1 MAAAVVAPIVPAA
14 VLSAAF
20 DLHLD
25 GRPDLKNPAVVSSLP
40 PNPQVRLTDIDH
52 HLIKATPCFGW
63 AKVPGASPA
72 DPPIAMSFS
81 LSHLTLLCTIGG
93 YGTPWLTAQANAL
106 LLSHVPSHANNMW
119 TAWVVV
125 GGLDLDCVYDTIPKL
140 VDAVLQAKLASGG
153 DNRLMLIEDAFFSN
167 ENRPLAGAGSAVDR
181 SWMYCFSGDTLL
193 SENPAETRALAYLRL
208 AVEPKDKS
216 DKRDLAGDNY
226 CRILMALKR
235 ITEARSEFVAAAC
248 QDPATP
254 VDEIAEY
261 VAEQW
266 KQMVGTGFPF
276 ILEGKLV
283 QRNRELGLAD
293 SLLHGTEADKE
304 ATFRK
309 MISELVSSSR
319 LVRKCIEDGSGC
331 QSQSSLAANF
341 EQLANEVLPG
351 VKWCSL
357 HCVQAVEH
365 ELTVLKL
372 ESLLDSWGDSP
383 LEILSSLRSHL
394 KQERSAC
401 DANSKIKAGSIEE
414 IDRGLTSASGIE
426 AKKLSAF
433 LDTKRR
439 VAGCSNFMAV
449 LDALLA
455 TDSKPWYM
463 KAIRKLTLASQNVAE
478 MESCSKYLEEW
489 AHYWPMA
496 ISRDDQGVVDSDV
509 QGKRFPE
516 DQVELLLD
524 GQWHKIQ
531 WLKLVQMQELWT
543 DNVQPDDGS
552 FHGTFANLHGIKDFM
567 FKTMKLI
574 KLARNGE
581 SESSLCTCT
590 GFMNKIIRLE
600 RRSRGLPKGTPA
612 RQQAVDNMVQ
622 AMRQG
627 LSEFGARWVQQFAKP
642 VNYTEPLQRSF
653 ADSHCFVMLRID
665 ELDKVADDL
674 HDWAKVLPTIF
685 EGGTFKVNE
694 GRSPRQK
701 HSGLKEESLSQGGLS
716 VSR

>member
-1 MAAAVVAPIVPAA
+1 
-14 VLSAAF
+14 
-20 DLHLD
+20 
-25 GRPDLKNPAVVSSLP
+25 
-40 PNPQVRLTDIDH
+40 
-52 HLIKATPCFGW
+52 
-63 AKVPGASPA
+63 
-72 DPPIAMSFS
+72 
-81 LSHLTLLCTIGG
+81 
-93 YGTPWLTAQANAL
+93 
-106 LLSHVPSHANNMW
+106 MW

-208 AVEPKDKS
+208 AVEPKDKA

-226 CRILMALKR
+226 CRILMALRR

-401 DANSKIKAGSIEE
+401 DANSKIKAGFIEE
-414 IDRGLTSASGIE
+414 IDRGLTSAS
-426 AKKLSAF
+426 
-433 LDTKRR
+433 
-439 VAGCSNFMAV
+439 
-449 LDALLA
+449 
-455 TDSKPWYM
+455 
-463 KAIRKLTLASQNVAE
+463 
-478 MESCSKYLEEW
+478 
-489 AHYWPMA
+489 
-496 ISRDDQGVVDSDV
+496 
-509 QGKRFPE
+509 
-516 DQVELLLD
+516 
-524 GQWHKIQ
+524 
-531 WLKLVQMQELWT
+531 
-543 DNVQPDDGS
+543 
-552 FHGTFANLHGIKDFM
+552 
-567 FKTMKLI
+567 
-574 KLARNGE
+574 
-581 SESSLCTCT
+581 
-590 GFMNKIIRLE
+590 
-600 RRSRGLPKGTPA
+600 
-612 RQQAVDNMVQ
+612 
-622 AMRQG
+622 
-627 LSEFGARWVQQFAKP
+627 
-642 VNYTEPLQRSF
+642 
-653 ADSHCFVMLRID
+653 
-665 ELDKVADDL
+665 
-674 HDWAKVLPTIF
+674 
-685 EGGTFKVNE
+685 
-694 GRSPRQK
+694 
-701 HSGLKEESLSQGGLS
+701 
-716 VSR
+716 